1 VNNDINQKVKTP
13 CIGVCSTGIGD
24 SVCRGCKRF
33 AHEVI
38 HWNGYTDGQ
47 KQIIDRRLASFLSQI
62 VATKLIVADQNLLR
76 WQLDTQQI
84 SYQSYKSPYIWAYE
98 LLRAGASQIDD
109 LSHFGLQLE
118 EAFKGYPLK
127 ELRLLIDEEFYLLSK
142 AHYQRYFE
150 LNRDRVTD
158 ILEKL

>member
-38 HWNGYTDGQ
+38 HWNGYTDSQ

-62 VATKLIVADQNLLR
+62 VATKVVVVDQNLLI

-109 LSHFGLQLE
+109 LSHFGLLLQ
-118 EAFKGYPLK
+118 EAFRGYSLR

-150 LNRDRVTD
+150 LDRDRVTE

>member
-1 VNNDINQKVKTP
+1 MNNDINQKVKTP

-38 HWNGYTDGQ
+38 HWNGYTDSQ
-47 KQIIDRRLASFLSQI
+47 KQIIDRRLALFLSQI
-62 VATKLIVADQNLLR
+62 VATKLVVVDQKLLI

-84 SYQSYKSPYIWAYE
+84 SYQTYKSPYIWAYE
-98 LLRAGASQIDD
+98 LLRAGASQIDE
-109 LSHFGLQLE
+109 LSHFGLQLQ
-118 EAFKGYPLK
+118 EAFKGYPLR

-150 LNRDRVTD
+150 LHRDRVTD

>member
-38 HWNGYTDGQ
+38 HWNGYTDDQ
-47 KQIIDRRLASFLSQI
+47 KQIIDRRLALFLSQI
-62 VATKLIVADQNLLR
+62 VATKLVVVDQKLLI
-76 WQLDTQQI
+76 WQLETQQI

-109 LSHFGLQLE
+109 LSHFGLQLQ
-118 EAFKGYPLK
+118 EAFKGYPLR

-150 LNRDRVTD
+150 LDRDRVTD

>member
-38 HWNGYTDGQ
+38 HWNGYTDDQ
-47 KQIIDRRLASFLSQI
+47 KQIIDRRLALFLSQI
-62 VATKLIVADQNLLR
+62 VATKLVVVDQKLLI
-76 WQLDTQQI
+76 WQLETQQI

-98 LLRAGASQIDD
+98 LLRAGASQIDE
-109 LSHFGLQLE
+109 LSHFGLQLQ
-118 EAFKGYPLK
+118 EAFKGYPLR
-127 ELRLLIDEEFYLLSK
+127 ELRLLIDEEFYLLSR

-150 LNRDRVTD
+150 LDRDRVTE

>member
-1 VNNDINQKVKTP
+1 MNNDINQKVKTP

-38 HWNGYTDGQ
+38 HWNGYTDSQ
-47 KQIIDRRLASFLSQI
+47 KQIIDRRLALFLSQI
-62 VATKLIVADQNLLR
+62 VATKLVVVDQKLLI

-84 SYQSYKSPYIWAYE
+84 SYQTYKSPYIWAYE
-98 LLRAGASQIDD
+98 LLRAGASQIDE
-109 LSHFGLQLE
+109 LSHFGLQLQ
-118 EAFKGYPLK
+118 EAFKGYPLR

-150 LNRDRVTD
+150 LDRDRVTD

>member
-38 HWNGYTDGQ
+38 HWNGYTDDQ
-47 KQIIDRRLASFLSQI
+47 KQIIDRRLALFLSQI
-62 VATKLIVADQNLLR
+62 VATKLVVVDQKLLI
-76 WQLDTQQI
+76 WQLETQQI

-98 LLRAGASQIDD
+98 LLRAGASQIDE
-109 LSHFGLQLE
+109 LSHFGLQLQ
-118 EAFKGYPLK
+118 EAFKGYPLR

-150 LNRDRVTD
+150 LDRDRVTD